1 MDAFKSNL
9 KRNRI
14 TGLLE
19 SPQRKLG
26 DSSSPAYY
34 RYITSM
40 VTKESVRLDL
50 NYPPTPVGGIA
61 DFDEDAACRLDL
73 KASTHFRGVE
83 FSN

>member
-1 MDAFKSNL
+1 
-9 KRNRI
+9 
-14 TGLLE
+14 
-19 SPQRKLG
+19 
-26 DSSSPAYY
+26 
-34 RYITSM
+34 M

-73 KASTHFRGVE
+73 KASTHFRGMG